1 MSSIDILKTELT
13 TDPLA
18 RGYSGM
24 TTDQKI
30 TSLNAVDRTL
40 PVDIVSGAQIYEAID
55 QGEFDALVDADK
67 EKVDRITNLGDR
79 IVVADAGRARNTLLA
94 VFTVGA
100 GPLTRTAL
108 AALKTRA
115 VSRAEELGIGEVGV
129 GLIENAEAP

>member
-1 MSSIDILKTELT
+1 MSNITLLKTELT
-13 TDPLA
+13 DDPLA

-24 TTDQKI
+24 TTAQKI
-30 TSLNAVDRTL
+30 ASLNNVDRTL

-55 QGEFDALVDADK
+55 QGEFDALTDPDK
-67 EKVDRITNLGDR
+67 DKVDRITGLGDR

-94 VFTVGA
+94 VFAGAA
-100 GPLTRTAL
+100 GPVTRAAL
-108 AALKTRA
+108 AVLKTRA